1 MKELQIRVK
10 DFSETESKLYERWK
24 ERWKDYRPEIV
35 LGVFYGSNINVYGFD
50 NVPNIEEMYRD
61 LGPIV
66 GYDNIRI
73 VDKDGTDS
81 VEYYTLSRALR
92 TIQEL
97 ANEESDISEEIQ

>member
-1 MKELQIRVK
+1 MKELQIRVQ

-24 ERWKDYRPEIV
+24 ERWKDYPPEIV
-35 LGVFYGSNINVYGFD
+35 LGAFYGSNINVYGFD
-50 NVPNIEEMYRD
+50 NVPNIEEMYCD

-81 VEYYTLSRALR
+81 VKNHTTLSRVLQ

-97 ANEESDISEEIQ
+97 ANDKEDA